1 MAEIFGIV
9 AGAFGACSLA
19 LELLEVTKSAQRY
32 WRRIHDLP
40 FISSEISDSLGNIE
54 RLLTVIR
61 TLAIQEPR
69 DHDVIACLER
79 CRPSLERV
87 KDIIQN
93 VEASGTSRRL
103 RNIKHALKR
112 TALEEQLSV
121 ARASLRETINDLS
134 LALLVSQL

>member
-1 MAEIFGIV
+1 MAEVFGIV

-40 FISSEISDSLGNIE
+40 SISTEISDSLGNIE
-54 RLLTVIR
+54 RLLTAISK
-61 TLAIQEPR
+61 LAFKQPR
-69 DHDVIACLER
+69 DHDLIACLER
-79 CRPSLERV
+79 SRPSLERV

-93 VEASGTSRRL
+93 VEASGANGRL
-103 RNIKHALKR
+103 RKFKDTFKR
-112 TALEEQLSV
+112 TALEGQLSA
-121 ARASLRETINDLS
+121 ARESLRDTINDLS

>member
-1 MAEIFGIV
+1 MAEVFGIV

-40 FISSEISDSLGNIE
+40 SISTEISNSLRNIE
-54 RLLTVIR
+54 RLLTANRI
-61 TLAIQEPR
+61 LAIQEPR
-69 DHDVIACLER
+69 DNDVIACLER

-87 KDIIQN
+87 KNIVQDI
-93 VEASGTSRRL
+93 EARRANKRL
-103 RNIKHALKR
+103 RNLKNPFKSV
-112 TALEEQLSV
+112 ALEEQLSV
-121 ARASLRETINDLS
+121 ARASLRETVNDLS

>member
-1 MAEIFGIV
+1 MAEVFGIV

-32 WRRIHDLP
+32 WRCIHDLP
-40 FISSEISDSLGNIE
+40 FISTEISDSLGNIE
-54 RLLTVIR
+54 GLLTAIR
-61 TLAIQEPR
+61 QLAIQEPR
-69 DHDVIACLER
+69 DHDIMACLER
-79 CRPSLERV
+79 SRPSLEKV

-93 VEASGTSRRL
+93 VEASGANGRL
-103 RNIKHALKR
+103 RRIKDTFKR
-112 TALEEQLSV
+112 TALKEQLSV